1 VTPTIVGIVNV
12 TEDSFSD
19 GGRWLDPDAALVHAR
34 QLVRDGAD
42 VIDLGPAS
50 SRPGA
55 MPVSAA
61 EEIRR
66 IAGLIDGL
74 HADGIEVSV
83 DSPQADTQRFA
94 LAQGVAYLNDIRGFP
109 DPELWSALATHP
121 TRLIVMHQIG
131 AAATADR
138 VAPAAVLASIDR
150 FFERRLRD
158 LESAGIARERLVVD
172 PGMGFFLGSDPEA
185 SLAVLRGLP
194 DLKRRFGLPVFVS
207 ASRKSFLR
215 RLTGRALD
223 EIGAATL
230 AAELFAVQRGAD
242 YVRTH
247 DPRAL
252 RDALRV
258 WNELEPSP

>member
-1 VTPTIVGIVNV
+1 MTPTLVGIVNV

-19 GGRWLDPDAALVHAR
+19 GGRHLDPDAALAHAR
-34 QLVRDGAD
+34 RLVRDGAD
-42 VIDLGPAS
+42 VIDIGPAS

-55 MPVSAA
+55 TPVPAS

-66 IAGLIDGL
+66 IAGLIDAL

-83 DSPQADTQRFA
+83 DSPQAETQRFA

-109 DPELWSALATHP
+109 DPAVWSALATHP
-121 TRLIVMHQIG
+121 TRLVVMHQIG
-131 AAATADR
+131 TVATAER
-138 VAPAAVLASIDR
+138 VAPAEVLASIDR

-185 SLAVLRGLP
+185 SLAVVRAIP
-194 DLKRRFGLPVFVS
+194 DLRRRFGRPVFVS
-207 ASRKSFLR
+207 VSRKSFLR
-215 RLTGRALD
+215 RLTGRPLE
-223 EIGAATL
+223 EIGPATL
-230 AAELFAVQRGAD
+230 AAELFAALRGAD

-258 WNELEPSP
+258 WNELDPTR